1 MAPSQAQRSPI
12 PSPSG
17 SLDEGRWGRLAADP
31 HERRHEWFRY
41 YSEKRIVHQWLQV
54 HLLAGL
60 EVERVLEIGPGLG
73 LVSAMLAN
81 AGFTVTTL
89 DIAPTP
95 HQRAE
100 INHIQADLRTLDAA
114 DLSDFD
120 AIVCC
125 ETLEHLAWEEVDR
138 ALGVFR
144 DSGARYVVMSVP
156 YQGVQIDWRL
166 YLNRFVWR
174 HSFAFKKLK
183 FLKTFHFDAAGDPW
197 CHKWEVGYR
206 GTSVMALE
214 AKLVGAGFAIRER
227 AFSSPCRSVFYLLAN
242 LELVP

>member
-1 MAPSQAQRSPI
+1 MAPSQAERGPI
-12 PSPSG
+12 PSSG
-17 SLDEGRWGRLAADP
+17 ESLDEGRWGRLAADP

-41 YSEKRIVHQWLQV
+41 YSEKRIAHQWLQV

-95 HQRAE
+95 HQSAR
-100 INHIQADLRTLDAA
+100 INHIEADLRTLDASDIA
-114 DLSDFD
+114 DFD

-125 ETLEHLAWEEVDR
+125 ETLEHLAWQEVDR
-138 ALGVFR
+138 TLAVFR
-144 DSGARYVVMSVP
+144 DSGARHVMISVP
-156 YQGVQIDWRL
+156 YQGLQIDWRL

-183 FLKTFHFDAAGDPW
+183 FLTTFRFDAAADPW

-206 GTSVMALE
+206 STGVKALE
-214 AKLVGAGFAIRER
+214 AKLTGAGFTIRER
-227 AFSSPCRSVFYLLAN
+227 TFSSPCRSVFYLLDNPAAA
-242 LELVP
+242 P

>member
-12 PSPSG
+12 PSSCGP
-17 SLDEGRWGRLAADP
+17 LDEGRWGRLAADP
-31 HERRHEWFRY
+31 HERQHEWFRH

-54 HLLAGL
+54 HLLADL

-89 DIAPTP
+89 DIALTP

-114 DLSDFD
+114 DIADFD

-125 ETLEHLAWEEVDR
+125 ETLEHLA
-138 ALGVFR
+138 
-144 DSGARYVVMSVP
+144 
-156 YQGVQIDWRL
+156 
-166 YLNRFVWR
+166 
-174 HSFAFKKLK
+174 
-183 FLKTFHFDAAGDPW
+183 
-197 CHKWEVGYR
+197 
-206 GTSVMALE
+206 
-214 AKLVGAGFAIRER
+214 
-227 AFSSPCRSVFYLLAN
+227 
-242 LELVP
+242 